1 MMPNSRARAAVGR
14 LGVFALAAAVALLSA
29 ACVTPST
36 TSTTVAGDTTGT
48 TAADGGASGGS
59 VIITIVMY
67 AVVIGGLFYFLLV
80 RPQRTRQ
87 RRAQELQ
94 SSLGVGDE
102 VQTIGGI
109 YGTIEYFDEET
120 DTAVLQVEGGG
131 KIRVARRALADKVKP
146 KGR

>member
-1 MMPNSRARAAVGR
+1 MPNSRARAVVRR
-14 LGVFALAAAVALLSA
+14 LAVFALVAAVALLSA
-29 ACVTPST
+29 GCLTEST
-36 TSTTVAGDTTGT
+36 TSTTAAGDTTGT
-48 TAADGGASGGS
+48 TAETATSTSS
-59 VIITIVMY
+59 VILTVVMY

-87 RRAQELQ
+87 KRAQELQ

-120 DTAVLQVEGGG
+120 DTAVLQIEGGG